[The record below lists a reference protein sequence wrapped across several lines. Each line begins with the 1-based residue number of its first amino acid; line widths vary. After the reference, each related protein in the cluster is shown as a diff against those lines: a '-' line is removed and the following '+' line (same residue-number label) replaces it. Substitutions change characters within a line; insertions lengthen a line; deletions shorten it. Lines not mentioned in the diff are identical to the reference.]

1 MLKSIHVCQMLQI
14 GKSTLMTLVKSR
26 KIRSYKIGRLRRFL
40 LEDILDYLSKS
51 EETFINSK
59 V

>member
-1 MLKSIHVCQMLQI
+1 
-14 GKSTLMTLVKSR
+14 MTLVKSR